1 MKKAFEYILSVLL
14 LCVASVAQV
23 APSKPQAPTQPPP
36 PAQAESAAQ
45 QSPEHKISPEEA
57 EELFRSVDEILQFA
71 SRQTGLPIRSKV
83 HRKLVGR
90 EEVVRYLEQRMKDDP
105 ESERFDRAEV
115 TLKRLGLLP
124 PNFDLRQ
131 YLLGL
136 LKEQVAGF
144 YDAKTKTVY
153 LLDWVD
159 PVAQKPVLAHEL
171 THALQ
176 DQNFDLE
183 RWAEVSRKQ
192 LSDAEQIERDEWRTA
207 RQGVVEGQA
216 MIVLLNYMLAP
227 LGRDVLNSAEM
238 VDMMRLQMVSSGST
252 PMFASAPLILREGL
266 IFPYAYGMDLVRRVL
281 EKGGRE
287 AAFAGV
293 FQRPPV
299 DTRQVMHPETYIAR
313 QAVTQLRPA
322 DVNGVL
328 KNYERFDTGG
338 FGELDVRVLA
348 VQWSGEQEAQKLAP
362 EWRGGYYMA
371 FRKKGQTAPVSVAMV
386 LRFASAEAAKQFESV
401 YRAGL
406 KGRYKQ
412 LGESGQGL
420 ETEKGLVQF
429 QTSGAVFVASEGL
442 EAAESAR
449 VRAALIK
456 SASR

>member
-23 APSKPQAPTQPPP
+23 APSKPQQPTQPPP

-192 LSDAEQIERDEWRTA
+192 LS
-207 RQGVVEGQA
+207 
-216 MIVLLNYMLAP
+216 
-227 LGRDVLNSAEM
+227 
-238 VDMMRLQMVSSGST
+238 
-252 PMFASAPLILREGL
+252 
-266 IFPYAYGMDLVRRVL
+266 
-281 EKGGRE
+281 
-287 AAFAGV
+287 
-293 FQRPPV
+293 
-299 DTRQVMHPETYIAR
+299 
-313 QAVTQLRPA
+313 
-322 DVNGVL
+322 
-328 KNYERFDTGG
+328 
-338 FGELDVRVLA
+338 
-348 VQWSGEQEAQKLAP
+348 
-362 EWRGGYYMA
+362 
-371 FRKKGQTAPVSVAMV
+371 
-386 LRFASAEAAKQFESV
+386 
-401 YRAGL
+401 
-406 KGRYKQ
+406 
-412 LGESGQGL
+412 
-420 ETEKGLVQF
+420 
-429 QTSGAVFVASEGL
+429 
-442 EAAESAR
+442 
-449 VRAALIK
+449 
-456 SASR
+456 